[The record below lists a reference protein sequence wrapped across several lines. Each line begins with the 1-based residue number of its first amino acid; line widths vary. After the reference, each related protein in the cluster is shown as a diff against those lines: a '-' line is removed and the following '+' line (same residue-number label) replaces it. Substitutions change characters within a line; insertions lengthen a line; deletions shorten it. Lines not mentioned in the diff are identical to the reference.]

1 MACPS
6 IFIVYRQIDI
16 IEFTGPGVWSV
27 SDKYQ
32 FADKWQKMKGM
43 ASKVSCS
50 SRKVGGKTWRP
61 FWRSVKNAQF
71 HPTKH
76 LSRWVLKLEAEWYS
90 TPSIFRLTDIFDFF
104 VSGSPASS
112 KMTTGAMPKHTYG
125 QLSKRSRNL
134 RENSFSW
141 RGTFLIKY
149 PAGFVLF
156 DSGPPCTCWDIVL
169 IVSEVAWPPG
179 TKKLKMSVSR
189 KNTRCRVPFSL

>member
-1 MACPS
+1 MPCPS
-6 IFIVYRQIDI
+6 FSIVYRQIDI
-16 IEFTGPGVWSV
+16 SEFTGPGVWSV

-134 RENSFSW
+134 REKSLSVPVW
-141 RGTFLIKY
+141 VRKI
-149 PAGFVLF
+149 VIF
-156 DSGPPCTCWDIVL
+156 DFC
-169 IVSEVAWPPG
+169 
-179 TKKLKMSVSR
+179 
-189 KNTRCRVPFSL
+189 

>member
-134 RENSFSW
+134 REKSLSVPVWVEISKRPSLSVKSSFLTSVNEKRLRW
-141 RGTFLIKY
+141 L
-149 PAGFVLF
+149 L
-156 DSGPPCTCWDIVL
+156 
-169 IVSEVAWPPG
+169 AW
-179 TKKLKMSVSR
+179 SR
-189 KNTRCRVPFSL
+189 TQI

>member
-1 MACPS
+1 MPCCS
-6 IFIVYRQIDI
+6 FSIVYLQIDI

-32 FADKWQKMKGM
+32 FADKRQKMKGR

-50 SRKVGGKTWRP
+50 SCKVGEKTWRL

-76 LSRWVLKLEAEWYS
+76 LSWWVLKLEAEWCS

-104 VSGSPASS
+104 VPGSPASS

-134 RENSFSW
+134 RKKSFLVPVWVEISKW
-141 RGTFLIKY
+141 PSLSVKSSFLTSVNEKR
-149 PAGFVLF
+149 LR
-156 DSGPPCTCWDIVL
+156 WL
-169 IVSEVAWPPG
+169 LAW
-179 TKKLKMSVSR
+179 SR
-189 KNTRCRVPFSL
+189 TQI